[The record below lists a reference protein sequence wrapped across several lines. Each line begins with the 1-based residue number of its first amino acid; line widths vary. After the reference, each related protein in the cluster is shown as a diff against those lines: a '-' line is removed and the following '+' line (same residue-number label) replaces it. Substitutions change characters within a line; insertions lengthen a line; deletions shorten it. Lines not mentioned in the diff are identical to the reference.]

1 MNHPPKGPLVTSVP
15 VIELNNGVRMPQV
28 GYGVF
33 QVPDDETATA
43 VKTALETGYRSI
55 DTAAV
60 YGNEKGVGQAIAE
73 SGIARD
79 ELFVTTKLWNSAQ
92 GYDSTLKA
100 FDESMTK
107 LGLEQLDLYLIHWP
121 TPARGKFLD
130 TWKAF
135 EKLYTDGRVRAIGV
149 SNFQPAHLERLLDA
163 TDVAP
168 AVNQVELH
176 PYLQQ
181 RELREFDAKHGIATE
196 AWSPLAKGGSLLGDP
211 VVAELAVKHSRT
223 PAQIVLRWHL
233 QLDNV
238 VIPKSVTPSR
248 IEENFDLFGFTLTEE
263 EMESLTPLDR
273 GERTGPDPDTF
284 NAA

>member
-1 MNHPPKGPLVTSVP
+1 MNQPPKGPLVTSVP
-15 VIELNNGVRMPQV
+15 DIELNNGVRMPQL

-33 QVPDDETATA
+33 QVPDDETAAA
-43 VKTALETGYRSI
+43 VKTALEVGYRSI

-100 FDESMTK
+100 FDESMAK

-149 SNFQPAHLERLLDA
+149 SNFQPSHLERLLDA
-163 TDVAP
+163 AEIAP

-181 RELREFDAKHGIATE
+181 RELREFDAKQGIATE

-233 QLDNV
+233 QLGNV
-238 VIPKSVTPSR
+238 VIPKSVTRSR

>member
-1 MNHPPKGPLVTSVP
+1 MTSVP
-15 VIELNNGVRMPQV
+15 EIELNNGVRMPQL
-28 GYGVF
+28 GFGVF
-33 QVPDDETATA
+33 QVPDAETKAA
-43 VKTALETGYRSI
+43 VKAALEAGYRSI
-55 DTAAV
+55 DTAAI
-60 YGNEKGVGQAIAE
+60 YGNEAGVGQALAE
-73 SGIARD
+73 SGITRD

-92 GYDSTLKA
+92 GYDTTLKA
-100 FDESMTK
+100 FDDSLAK

-121 TPARGKFLD
+121 TPERDKYLG

-163 TDVAP
+163 AEIAP
-168 AVNQVELH
+168 ALNQVELH

-181 RELREFDAKHGIATE
+181 HEVREFDAKNGIATE

-211 VVAELAVKHSRT
+211 IVGELAVKHGRT

-233 QLDNV
+233 QLGNL

-248 IEENFDLFGFTLTEE
+248 IQENFDLFGFTLTEE
-263 EMESLTPLDR
+263 ELESLTPLNR

>member
-1 MNHPPKGPLVTSVP
+1 MNHPPKGTLVTSVP
-15 VIELNNGVRMPQV
+15 VIELNNGVRMPQL

-33 QVPDDETATA
+33 QIPDDETATA
-43 VKTALETGYRSI
+43 VKAALDAGYRSI
-55 DTAAV
+55 DTAAL

-92 GYDSTLKA
+92 GYDSALKA
-100 FDESMTK
+100 FDASMAK

-121 TPARGKFLD
+121 TPERDRYLD

-135 EKLYTDGRVRAIGV
+135 EKLYADGRVRAIGV
-149 SNFQPAHLERLLDA
+149 SNFQPAHLTRLMDA
-163 TDVAP
+163 SDVVP
-168 AVNQVELH
+168 AVNQIELH

-181 RELREFDAKHGIATE
+181 QEVREFDAKHGIATE

-211 VVAELAVKHSRT
+211 VVADLAVKHSRT

-233 QLDNV
+233 QLGNV

-248 IEENFDLFGFTLTEE
+248 IEENFDLFDFTLSEE

>member
-1 MNHPPKGPLVTSVP
+1 MNHPPKGTLVTSVP
-15 VIELNNGVRMPQV
+15 VIELNNGVRMPQL

-33 QVPDDETATA
+33 QVPDDETTAA
-43 VKTALETGYRSI
+43 VKAAIEAGYRSI

-73 SGIARD
+73 AGVARD
-79 ELFVTTKLWNSAQ
+79 ELFITTKLWNSAQ

-100 FDESMTK
+100 FDESMKK

-121 TPARGKFLD
+121 TPARDKYLD

-135 EKLYTDGRVRAIGV
+135 EKLYADGRVRAIGV
-149 SNFQPAHLERLLDA
+149 SNFQPAHLERLMDA
-163 TDVAP
+163 SDVVP
-168 AVNQVELH
+168 AVNQIELH

-181 RELREFDAKHGIATE
+181 PELREFDAKHGIATE

-211 VVAELAVKHSRT
+211 VVADLAVKHGRT

-233 QLDNV
+233 QLGNV

-248 IEENFDLFGFTLTEE
+248 IAENFDLFGFTLSEDE
-263 EMESLTPLDR
+263 LESLSPLDR